1 MYKNKDKNLSSIYY
15 KVFLN
20 RLEQNKKNKLPILE
34 KGVENIFLKFKKNQ
48 EIIDKFTRL
57 KNKNINNNFNNLF
70 YNKLK
75 RLNKTATKE
84 EKLNFFSAKK
94 EKEKDN
100 SILNR
105 NSNQL
110 EQDNKKNL
118 NNLSDFKT
126 TNKLIKNISEK
137 KKLFDLNSLKLDG
150 TNKTTKNSNYYLNKI
165 KYNNKENEKLK
176 FIYDYNHNSNLKK
189 YLNQNIER
197 NDSIKLIKDENA
209 KAKSYI
215 KKKIIINSNKDD
227 DDDEYDYNNLILTNG
242 NLTSRARGEF
252 NSRFW
257 NKEKLYK
264 NKEQKDKNNVINF
277 ITREELFYEHI

>member
-1 MYKNKDKNLSSIYY
+1 MFSEKKKFISEKNFLITQKNK
-15 KVFLN
+15 F
-20 RLEQNKKNKLPILE
+20 
-34 KGVENIFLKFKKNQ
+34 
-48 EIIDKFTRL
+48 
-57 KNKNINNNFNNLF
+57 
-70 YNKLK
+70 
-75 RLNKTATKE
+75 
-84 EKLNFFSAKK
+84 
-94 EKEKDN
+94 
-100 SILNR
+100 
-105 NSNQL
+105 
-110 EQDNKKNL
+110 
-118 NNLSDFKT
+118 
-126 TNKLIKNISEK
+126 ISEK
-137 KKLFDLNSLKLDG
+137 KKLFDLNSLKLDN

-189 YLNQNIER
+189 YLKQNIER

-257 NKEKLYK
+257 NKEKLCK